1 MTTPKKRK
9 TQHSAPSSDW
19 EGYPEWQLYF
29 PDQALA
35 ENYDDDLSAL
45 LNHLLGY
52 FVTKRTLPHPLTNT
66 AGVSYPD
73 LLRQPFGQF
82 VATALVDQP
91 TVTLNAMSMAM
102 CVALRQRGVI
112 GPDDGDDWAHIRQRI
127 QIRLHQYEPITP
139 LKHLKS
145 NLVGKLICVRG
156 TVVRTSLVK
165 PILTQI
171 SFLCTS
177 CHRRQTLKTT
187 DGKYTRPVKCLTSG
201 CKSRDFSAE
210 RGVDGDTQT
219 IDWQRIRIQEKIA
232 DDRWDSGRVPRTVEC
247 ELTHDLVDSIL
258 PGDVVNCTGIVK
270 VLQSNEVGPMRNR
283 SQNALYVLYLDAVAI
298 SRVGAHTAS
307 DALEARRS
315 ERGDPVLA
323 GLNSTNQSLDD
334 GDTLDPT
341 SKDAIQFSPKD
352 FQFIR
357 DLFREPHLLKLL
369 VNSFCPSIYGNE
381 LIKLGILLS
390 QFGGRRRR
398 TAQATNHIPIRS
410 DPHILI
416 VGDPGMGKSQML
428 NAAVAVAPRGV
439 YVCGSSG
446 ISACGLTVT
455 ICKDSTTGDFA
466 LEAGK
471 SG

>member
-1 MTTPKKRK
+1 M
-9 TQHSAPSSDW
+9 
-19 EGYPEWQLYF
+19 
-29 PDQALA
+29 ALC
-35 ENYDDDLSAL
+35 
-45 LNHLLGY
+45 
-52 FVTKRTLPHPLTNT
+52 
-66 AGVSYPD
+66 
-73 LLRQPFGQF
+73 
-82 VATALVDQP
+82 
-91 TVTLNAMSMAM
+91 VTLH
-102 CVALRQRGVI
+102 QRGII
-112 GPDDGDDWAHIRQRI
+112 GPDDADDWAQMRRRI
-127 QIRLHQYEPITP
+127 QIRLHHYEPITP

-171 SFLCTS
+171 SFVCTS

-187 DGKYTRPVKCLTSG
+187 DGKYIRPIKCPTSG
-201 CKSRDFSAE
+201 CKSRDFSPE
-210 RGVDGDTQT
+210 RGVEGDTHT

-270 VLQSNEVGPMRNR
+270 VLQSNEAGPMRNR

-298 SRVGAHTAS
+298 SRVGANTAPDPR
-307 DALEARRS
+307 DAPQSVQGAAA
-315 ERGDPVLA
+315 PA
-323 GLNSTNQSLDD
+323 GLDSTDLSPDD
-334 GDTLDPT
+334 DDAMDTI
-341 SKDAIQFSPKD
+341 SKDAIQFSHKD

-381 LIKLGILLS
+381 LIKLGILLG

-398 TAQATNHIPIRS
+398 NAQATNHIPIRS

-428 NAAVAVAPRGV
+428 NAAVTVAPRGV

-455 ICKDSTTGDFA
+455 ICKDNTTGDFA
-466 LEAGK
+466 LEAGALVLADQGCCCIDEFDK
-471 SG
+471 MSSDHNALLEAMEQQCISIAKAGIVCTLPARTSVIAAANPVGGHYNKAKTVSENLKMNSALLSRFDLIFILLDKPDVQRDQF